1 MIKPKA
7 KTVTPATQPI
17 GHPIDD
23 TAPRQRATATI
34 IQSHCST
41 TILTDINMFS
51 L

>member
-7 KTVTPATQPI
+7 KTVTPASQSIRLTI
-17 GHPIDD
+17 AD
-23 TAPRQRATATI
+23 TDPRQRTTAAMT
-34 IQSHCST
+34 QARCSA